1 MMSPTP
7 TPHEINRVCSWSG
20 PVTWRETAALRE
32 DLFDRLEASEGGT
45 LWLDVRDVSVIDR
58 TGVALLTGAQHRAHA
73 LQRGFV
79 LIDTNGA
86 VTTTLTRLHLQEQ
99 FSFEQTGIP
108 EQRIE

>member
-1 MMSPTP
+1 MNPTP

-58 TGVALLTGAQHRAHA
+58 TGVALLAGAQHRAHE
-73 LQRGFV
+73 LQHGFV
-79 LIDTNGA
+79 LIDANGA

-99 FSFEQTGIP
+99 FRFEQTGIP
-108 EQRIE
+108 EQQTE